1 MNSKPINVLY
11 VTPESLPYIRIHSL
25 GDISY
30 SYVMAMREEGVDIR
44 LMMPRYG
51 TISERMHQI
60 HFINRLT
67 NIPIQFGKEQIP
79 ASIKSSSMNTPR
91 TKVQAYITNNEKFF
105 SSHKGI
111 YRDAKTLEL
120 YPDNP
125 ERYLYFDRT
134 VVETCNLIE
143 WVPDIVHVVDGETA
157 LVPAIF
163 KLLYPDKFQK
173 TKFVLTIHNFEEQIE
188 ANKLLFDRLGVSK
201 RLKNDFMHKYKFN
214 FLKAGIMYADAITTS
229 NNLYKEA
236 VLANPSISNGLVE
249 YIDGKEFL
257 SIPIGIE
264 PWSWD
269 PQRDKQI
276 AYRMEYDFEDF
287 KYNNK
292 IDLCNKFGIEFDPT
306 IPVFGLILDVNEYEA
321 IDYFVENAA
330 DLFKNENLM
339 ILTLARV
346 ELKYRNIF
354 NLLQKKYKRNFRI
367 LYTNDL
373 SYYHQLF
380 AGSDFYL
387 SFDIHD
393 PTNLNLMYATNYG
406 AIPIVNDYFIDKN
419 IFKPYTPENNK
430 GFAMIYNKNNPKE
443 LQNYIME
450 AIKIFDDK
458 ETLNNVIDIAR
469 SQKFLWNEGAKAYK
483 SLYTRLIKGK

>member
-1 MNSKPINVLY
+1 
-11 VTPESLPYIRIHSL
+11 
-25 GDISY
+25 
-30 SYVMAMREEGVDIR
+30 
-44 LMMPRYG
+44 
-51 TISERMHQI
+51 
-60 HFINRLT
+60 
-67 NIPIQFGKEQIP
+67 
-79 ASIKSSSMNTPR
+79 
-91 TKVQAYITNNEKFF
+91 
-105 SSHKGI
+105 
-111 YRDAKTLEL
+111 
-120 YPDNP
+120 
-125 ERYLYFDRT
+125 
-134 VVETCNLIE
+134 
-143 WVPDIVHVVDGETA
+143 
-157 LVPAIF
+157 
-163 KLLYPDKFQK
+163 
-173 TKFVLTIHNFEEQIE
+173 
-188 ANKLLFDRLGVSK
+188 
-201 RLKNDFMHKYKFN
+201 
-214 FLKAGIMYADAITTS
+214 MYADAITTS

-330 DLFKNENLM
+330 ELFKNENLM

-387 SFDIHD
+387 SFDLHD

-406 AIPIVNDYFIDKN
+406 AIPIVHDYFVDKSV
-419 IFKPYTPENNK
+419 FKPYSTENNK
-430 GFAMIYNKNNPKE
+430 GFAMIFNKNNPKE
-443 LQNYIME
+443 LQNYILE

-458 ETLNNVIDIAR
+458 ETLNKVIDIAR
-469 SQKFLWNEGAKAYK
+469 SQKFSWNEGAKAYK

>member
-125 ERYLYFDRT
+125 ERYLYFDKT

-157 LVPAIF
+157 LVPALF

-173 TKFVLTIHNFEEQIE
+173 TKFVLTIH
-188 ANKLLFDRLGVSK
+188 
-201 RLKNDFMHKYKFN
+201 
-214 FLKAGIMYADAITTS
+214 
-229 NNLYKEA
+229 
-236 VLANPSISNGLVE
+236 
-249 YIDGKEFL
+249 
-257 SIPIGIE
+257 
-264 PWSWD
+264 
-269 PQRDKQI
+269 
-276 AYRMEYDFEDF
+276 
-287 KYNNK
+287 
-292 IDLCNKFGIEFDPT
+292 C
-306 IPVFGLILDVNEYEA
+306 LIN
-321 IDYFVENAA
+321 
-330 DLFKNENLM
+330 
-339 ILTLARV
+339 
-346 ELKYRNIF
+346 
-354 NLLQKKYKRNFRI
+354 
-367 LYTNDL
+367 
-373 SYYHQLF
+373 
-380 AGSDFYL
+380 
-387 SFDIHD
+387 
-393 PTNLNLMYATNYG
+393 
-406 AIPIVNDYFIDKN
+406 
-419 IFKPYTPENNK
+419 
-430 GFAMIYNKNNPKE
+430 
-443 LQNYIME
+443 
-450 AIKIFDDK
+450 
-458 ETLNNVIDIAR
+458 
-469 SQKFLWNEGAKAYK
+469 
-483 SLYTRLIKGK
+483 

>member
-1 MNSKPINVLY
+1 MSSNPINVLY

-30 SYVMAMREEGVDIR
+30 SFVMAMREQGIDIR

-67 NIPIQFGKEQIP
+67 NIDIQMGRERIP
-79 ASIKSSSMNTPR
+79 ASVKSSSMNTPR
-91 TKVQAYITNNEKFF
+91 TKVQAYITNNEKYF

-125 ERYLYFDRT
+125 ERYMYFDRS

-143 WVPDIVHVVDGETA
+143 WVPDIVHVVDGESA
-157 LVPAIF
+157 LVPAMF

-173 TKFVLTIHNFEEQIE
+173 TKFLLTIHNFEEQVE
-188 ANKLLFDRLGVSK
+188 ADKLIYDKLCIPKKYKDNFIH
-201 RLKNDFMHKYKFN
+201 KNKFN
-214 FLKAGIMYADAITTS
+214 FLKAGIIYSDAITTS
-229 NNLYKEA
+229 NKVYKEA
-236 VLANPSISNGLVE
+236 ILANPQLSNGLVE

-269 PQRDKQI
+269 PTRDKLI
-276 AYRMEYDFEDF
+276 AYKMEYDFEDF

-321 IDYFVENAA
+321 IDYFIDNASEI
-330 DLFKNENLM
+330 FKNENL
-339 ILTLARV
+339 IVLTLARV
-346 ELKYRNIF
+346 EIKYKNTI
-354 NLLQKKYKRNFRI
+354 NLLQKKYKRNLRV
-367 LYTNDL
+367 LYTNDQ
-373 SYYHQLF
+373 SYFHQLF
-380 AGSDFYL
+380 AGSDFFL
-387 SFDIHD
+387 SFDTHD
-393 PTNLNLMYATNYG
+393 PTNLNLMYAANYG
-406 AIPIVNDYFIDKN
+406 AIPITHDNFIDRS
-419 IFKPYTPENNK
+419 IFKPYNPDTNEGFTMIFNK
-430 GFAMIYNKNNPKE
+430 AHTQEFY
-443 LQNYIME
+443 NYILE

-458 ETLNNVIDIAR
+458 ETFNKIIDKTR
-469 SQKFLWNEGAKAYK
+469 SQKFSWDEGAKEYK
-483 SLYTRLIKGK
+483 ALYTRLIKGK